1 MKVDVL
7 RKLIR
12 EEVRAA
18 IKEELS
24 EVLTEAV
31 KIASAPVK
39 EEKANDFKP
48 VTQKDIKRTWSTG
61 KMNPGTIPLEEML
74 QQTAQS
80 MTSDDAKHIA
90 GAGEVSKPNFASS
103 MASKMGMTQP
113 ASGPM
118 PGIDISQLDFVKKAK
133 AVLDLSNEKDQNK
146 IA

>member
-18 IKEELS
+18 IKEELR

-31 KIASAPVK
+31 KIASEPVK
-39 EEKANDFKP
+39 EEKTNDFKP

-61 KMNPGTIPLEEML
+61 KMNSGTVPLEEML
-74 QQTAQS
+74 QQTAQQ
-80 MTSDDAKHIA
+80 MTSEDAKHIA

-103 MASKMGMTQP
+103 MASKMGMTQN
-113 ASGPM
+113 SGPM
-118 PGIDISQLDFVKKAK
+118 PGIDITQLDFVKKAK
-133 AVLDLSNEKDQNK
+133 AVLDLSNEKDKNK
-146 IA
+146 VT

>member
-39 EEKANDFKP
+39 ETKSNDFKP

-61 KMNPGTIPLEEML
+61 KMNSGTVPLEEML
-74 QQTAQS
+74 QQTAQQ
-80 MTSDDAKHIA
+80 MTSEDAKHIA
-90 GAGEVSKPNFASS
+90 GAGQVSKPNFASS
-103 MASKMGMTQP
+103 MASQMGMTQN
-113 ASGPM
+113 SGPM

>member
-39 EEKANDFKP
+39 ETKSNDFKP

-61 KMNPGTIPLEEML
+61 KMNSGTVPLEEML
-74 QQTAQS
+74 QQTAQQ
-80 MTSDDAKHIA
+80 MTSEDAKHIS
-90 GAGEVSKPNFASS
+90 GAGQVTKPNFASS
-103 MASKMGMTQP
+103 MASQMGMTQN
-113 ASGPM
+113 SGPM

>member
-31 KIASAPVK
+31 KIASEPVK

-80 MTSDDAKHIA
+80 MTSEDAKHIA

-103 MASKMGMTQP
+103 MASKMGMTQN
-113 ASGPM
+113 SGPM

-133 AVLDLSNEKDQNK
+133 AVLDLSNEKDKNK
-146 IA
+146 VT

>member
-31 KIASAPVK
+31 KIASEPVK
-39 EEKANDFKP
+39 EEKSNDFKP

-61 KMNPGTIPLEEML
+61 KMNSGTVPLEEML
-74 QQTAQS
+74 QQTAQQ
-80 MTSDDAKHIA
+80 MTSEDAKHIS
-90 GAGEVSKPNFASS
+90 GAGQVTKPNFASS
-103 MASKMGMTQP
+103 MASQMGMTES
-113 ASGPM
+113 SGPM

-146 IA
+146 IK

>member
-31 KIASAPVK
+31 KIASEPVK
-39 EEKANDFKP
+39 ETKSNDFKP

-61 KMNPGTIPLEEML
+61 KMNSGTVPLEEML
-74 QQTAQS
+74 QQTAQQ
-80 MTSDDAKHIA
+80 MTSEDAKHIA
-90 GAGEVSKPNFASS
+90 GAGQVSKPNFASS
-103 MASKMGMTQP
+103 MASQMGMTQN
-113 ASGPM
+113 SGPM

>member
-39 EEKANDFKP
+39 ETKSNDFKP

-61 KMNPGTIPLEEML
+61 KMNSGTVPLEEML
-74 QQTAQS
+74 QQTAQQ
-80 MTSDDAKHIA
+80 MTSEDAKHIS
-90 GAGEVSKPNFASS
+90 GAGLVSKPNFASS
-103 MASKMGMTQP
+103 MASQMGMTES
-113 ASGPM
+113 SGPM

>member
-39 EEKANDFKP
+39 ETKSNDFKP

-61 KMNPGTIPLEEML
+61 KMNSGTVPLEEML
-74 QQTAQS
+74 QQTAQQ
-80 MTSDDAKHIA
+80 MTSEDAKHIA
-90 GAGEVSKPNFASS
+90 GAGQVSKPNFASS
-103 MASKMGMTQP
+103 MASQMGMTES
-113 ASGPM
+113 SGPM

>member
-39 EEKANDFKP
+39 ETKSNDFKP

-61 KMNPGTIPLEEML
+61 KMNSGTVPLEEML
-74 QQTAQS
+74 QQTAQQ
-80 MTSDDAKHIA
+80 MTSEDAKHIS
-90 GAGEVSKPNFASS
+90 GAGQVTKPNFASS
-103 MASKMGMTQP
+103 MASQMGMTES
-113 ASGPM
+113 SGPM

-146 IA
+146 VA

>member
-39 EEKANDFKP
+39 ETKSNDFKP

-61 KMNPGTIPLEEML
+61 KMNSGTVPLEEML
-74 QQTAQS
+74 QQTAQQ
-80 MTSDDAKHIA
+80 MTSEDAKHIA
-90 GAGEVSKPNFASS
+90 GAGQVSKPNFASS
-103 MASKMGMTQP
+103 MASQMGMSQN
-113 ASGPM
+113 SGPM

>member
-61 KMNPGTIPLEEML
+61 KMNSGTVPLEEML

-103 MASKMGMTQP
+103 MASKMGMTQN
-113 ASGPM
+113 SGPM

-133 AVLDLSNEKDQNK
+133 AVLDLSNEKDKNK
-146 IA
+146 VT

>member
-39 EEKANDFKP
+39 ETKSNDFKP
-48 VTQKDIKRTWSTG
+48 VTQKDIKRT
-61 KMNPGTIPLEEML
+61 
-74 QQTAQS
+74 
-80 MTSDDAKHIA
+80 
-90 GAGEVSKPNFASS
+90 
-103 MASKMGMTQP
+103 
-113 ASGPM
+113 
-118 PGIDISQLDFVKKAK
+118 
-133 AVLDLSNEKDQNK
+133 
-146 IA
+146 

>member
-39 EEKANDFKP
+39 ETKSNDFKP

-61 KMNPGTIPLEEML
+61 KMNSGTVPLEEML
-74 QQTAQS
+74 QQTAQQ
-80 MTSDDAKHIA
+80 MTSEDAKHIS
-90 GAGEVSKPNFASS
+90 GAGQVTKPNFASS
-103 MASKMGMTQP
+103 MASQMGMTES
-113 ASGPM
+113 SGPM

>member
-31 KIASAPVK
+31 KIASEPVN
-39 EEKANDFKP
+39 ETQSNDFKT

-61 KMNPGTIPLEEML
+61 KMNSGTVPLEEML
-74 QQTAQS
+74 QQTAQQ
-80 MTSDDAKHIA
+80 MTSEDAKHIA
-90 GAGEVSKPNFASS
+90 GAGEVSKPNFA
-103 MASKMGMTQP
+103 
-113 ASGPM
+113 
-118 PGIDISQLDFVKKAK
+118 
-133 AVLDLSNEKDQNK
+133 
-146 IA
+146 

>member
-31 KIASAPVK
+31 KIASEPSKQVK
-39 EEKANDFKP
+39 TNDFQP
-48 VTQKDIKRTWSTG
+48 ITQKDIKRTWSTG
-61 KMNPGTIPLEEML
+61 KMNSGTVPLEEML

-80 MTSDDAKHIA
+80 MTSEDAKHIA

-103 MASKMGMTQP
+103 MASKMGMTQN
-113 ASGPM
+113 SGPM

-133 AVLDLSNEKDQNK
+133 AVLDLSNEKDKNK
-146 IA
+146 VT

>member
-39 EEKANDFKP
+39 ETKSNDFKP

-61 KMNPGTIPLEEML
+61 KMNSGTVPLEEML
-74 QQTAQS
+74 QQTAQQ
-80 MTSDDAKHIA
+80 MTSEDAKHIA
-90 GAGEVSKPNFASS
+90 GAGQVTKPNFASS
-103 MASKMGMTQP
+103 MASQMGMTES
-113 ASGPM
+113 SGPM